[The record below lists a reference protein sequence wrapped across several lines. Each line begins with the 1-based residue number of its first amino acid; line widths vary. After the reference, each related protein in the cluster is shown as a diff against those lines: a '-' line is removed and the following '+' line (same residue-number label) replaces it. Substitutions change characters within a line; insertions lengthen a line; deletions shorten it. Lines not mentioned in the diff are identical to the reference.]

1 MCAFIKPI
9 ICWLRDGGMGIL
21 SLLQMILFFT
31 LSLLLLLLSI
41 AIVVHCIKALFYTS
55 RWYSPRLDI
64 TVSTD
69 AGKSYHNNLA
79 AIPGTGVFYLCF
91 NISVRLISP
100 LLCWLGQKLFW
111 CLSAQHTECLAIS
124 LYECSNLY
132 PEQGSTDGEFP
143 FSRVFILDPCN
154 RNRRVSL
161 ILRCQFNETP
171 IKVFPVFAVSIKKKH
186 KDKRT
191 DKGKTKDYQPLFQK
205 IVCPGFVDLYGNP
218 IRGALIARPRCF
230 CDDKE

>member
-1 MCAFIKPI
+1 MT
-9 ICWLRDGGMGIL
+9 IL
-21 SLLQMILFFT
+21 SLLQAFLFGT
-31 LSLLLLLLSI
+31 LSLFLLLLSI
-41 AIVVHCIKALFYTS
+41 AIVVHCIKALLDTS
-55 RWYSPRLDI
+55 RWYIPRMDI

-69 AGKSYHNNLA
+69 GGTSYHNNLA

-100 LLCWLGQKLFW
+100 LLCWLGQKLS
-111 CLSAQHTECLAIS
+111 CCISVQHAECLAIS

-132 PEQGSTDGEFP
+132 PEQESADAGASFP
-143 FSRVFILDPCN
+143 RVFILDPCN
-154 RNRRVSL
+154 RNKKVSL

-186 KDKRT
+186 KGKRT

-230 CDDKE
+230 CDD